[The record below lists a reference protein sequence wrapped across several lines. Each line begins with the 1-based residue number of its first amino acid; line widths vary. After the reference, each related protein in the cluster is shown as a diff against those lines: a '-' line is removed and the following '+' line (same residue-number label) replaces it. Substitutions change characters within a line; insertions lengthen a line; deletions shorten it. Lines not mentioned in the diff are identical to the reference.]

1 MIAAQYFDH
10 AATTP
15 LDPRVLE
22 AMLPYLRDGFGNAH
36 SIHGWGRAAMDAVD
50 VARGQVAELLGAED
64 PAQIVFTSGA
74 TESNNWMARSFG
86 RLEVSPFEHSSMR
99 VAADTFAQGYVEGS
113 PLNPRPILSWI
124 SVQNETGQIFDLRN
138 LPYQT
143 ECLHSDVTQALGKVP
158 VDLDSL
164 HYASMSAHKLGGPM
178 GVGALY
184 MREYVPDPL
193 LVGGGQEQGARS
205 GTLNVPGI
213 VGFGEACRLAA
224 EEREARCKHAA
235 ELREVLLDE
244 LRFLSDWEING
255 DPPFSPFIVN
265 LAFAGV
271 LAEAVTVDMDAE
283 GFAVSSGAACSASST
298 EPSPALLAYGYPE
311 DRVRSSLRISF
322 GSTNT
327 LDSTYALAQALRR
340 TVERLRKMKGRSRA
354 TIGSRETSYLESL
367 RQDAG
372 SGELS

>member
-22 AMLPYLRDGFGNAH
+22 AMLPYLREGFGNAH

-74 TESNNWMARSFG
+74 TESNNWIARSFG
-86 RLEVSPFEHSSMR
+86 LLEVSRFEHSSMR
-99 VAADTFAQGYVEGS
+99 VAAETFAQGYVEGS
-113 PLNPRPILSWI
+113 SAQPRPILSWI
-124 SVQNETGQIFDLRN
+124 SVQNETGQIFDLRD
-138 LPYQT
+138 LPYQAT
-143 ECLHSDVTQALGKVP
+143 CLHSDVTQALGKIP
-158 VDLDSL
+158 VDLDNID
-164 HYASMSAHKLGGPM
+164 YASMSAHKLGGPM

-193 LVGGGQEQGARS
+193 LVGGGQEHGARS

-224 EEREARCKHAA
+224 EEPEERYAHVTG
-235 ELREVLLDE
+235 LRDLLQDE
-244 LRFLSDWEING
+244 LRSLPDWEING
-255 DPPFSPFIVN
+255 EPPFSPFIVN
-265 LAFAGV
+265 IAFAGV

-283 GFAVSSGAACSASST
+283 GFGVSSGAACSASST
-298 EPSPALLAYGYPE
+298 EPSPVLLAYGYPE

-327 LDSTYALAQALRR
+327 MDSTYALAQALRR
-340 TVERLRKMKGRSRA
+340 TVERLRKMRG
-354 TIGSRETSYLESL
+354 
-367 RQDAG
+367 
-372 SGELS
+372 